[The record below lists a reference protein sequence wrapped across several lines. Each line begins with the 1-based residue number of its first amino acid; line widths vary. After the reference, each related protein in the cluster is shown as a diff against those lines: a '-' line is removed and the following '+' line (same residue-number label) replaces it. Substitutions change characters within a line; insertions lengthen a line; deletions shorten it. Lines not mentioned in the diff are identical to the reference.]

1 MIRRFLRRL
10 LFAQERIE
18 MPDGETYVRHWPVSE
33 KQPRPD
39 GRWRRLGKK
48 DRIADY
54 RTGKGGVVRW
64 IQRKLFD

>member
-1 MIRRFLRRL
+1 MIKRFLRRF

-18 MPDGETYVRHWPVSE
+18 MPDGEIYVRHWPVSE

-48 DRIADY
+48 AA
-54 RTGKGGVVRW
+54 
-64 IQRKLFD
+64 QL

>member
-1 MIRRFLRRL
+1 MIKRLLRF

-39 GRWRRLGKK
+39 GRWRGTRRMDE
-48 DRIADY
+48 DRE
-54 RTGKGGVVRW
+54 
-64 IQRKLFD
+64 